1 MLAVANAF
9 ESHHTPQKTE
19 PRESRGLQKF
29 GSEFHR
35 EYLVHWVKLIAK
47 KVAIIATAYAIAH
60 TTARHALPV

>member
-47 KVAIIATAYAIAH
+47 KVAIIATA
-60 TTARHALPV
+60 